1 MLFAT
6 VCGSSWY
13 YGRSGCTLFGYLRA
27 APAEEWR
34 EVYNSEGLNLYIDP
48 NASKGGW
55 PDLLT
60 LEPVGGLEPMRWT
73 WTGERYELARSAL
86 RRRRDAGSRDAVTG
100 LSGGA

>member
-34 EVYNSEGLNLYIDP
+34 EVYNSEGLHLYIDP

-55 PDLLT
+55 PDRDAGT
-60 LEPVGGLEPMRWT
+60 GRRPQPMRWT
-73 WTGERYELARSAL
+73 WTGERYEPLDPRFAADGMPSHE
-86 RRRRDAGSRDAVTG
+86 TP
-100 LSGGA
+100 